1 MSELET
7 AKLDTSKIEII
18 SSTLEYP
25 EGPVHCSDGS
35 IILVEIKGERL
46 TKVSPGGQATTL
58 AQLPGGPNGA
68 AAGPDGCIYVCNDGG
83 FQWMPIP
90 GVNQDKIIWVGG
102 DEPEGAAYK
111 GGSLQKVDTASGE
124 VTTLFTACQERGYPG
139 PTGEALPAW
148 SPAFDLKGPDDLVF
162 DEVGGIW
169 FSDFGKTRER
179 DRDIT
184 GLYYV
189 SPDQK
194 TITQMAYP
202 LNSPN
207 GIALSPDGKRLYFAL
222 TYERKVM
229 YFELSG
235 PGKIKRNPAS
245 MDGAYLLTADLEGQ
259 AILDSLAVDVEGN
272 IYLATMLPS
281 GNTPVVNGGI
291 SIISPEG
298 AVEYIEIKLPD
309 GSFSPLPSNICFGGS
324 DMKTA
329 YITCGGAGYL
339 IKMPSAIA
347 GLKLNHNGSDFNP
360 AKTH

>member
-1 MSELET
+1 MS
-7 AKLDTSKIEII
+7 KLDTSKIEII

-25 EGPVHCSDGS
+25 EGPIHCSDGS
-35 IILVEIKGERL
+35 IIVVEIKGERL
-46 TKVSPGGQATTL
+46 TKVAPCGTKTTL
-58 AQLPGGPNGA
+58 AELPGGPNGA
-68 AAGPDGCIYVCNDGG
+68 AVGPDQCIYVCNDGG
-83 FQWMPIP
+83 FEWMPIP
-90 GVNQDKIIWVGG
+90 NVNKEKIIWVGG
-102 DEPEGAAYK
+102 DQPKGDAYK
-111 GGSLQKVDTASGE
+111 GGSLQKVNTLNGE
-124 VTTLFTACQERGYPG
+124 VSTLFTDCRERGYPD
-139 PTGEALPAW
+139 PTGAAFPAW
-148 SPAFDLKGPDDLVF
+148 NPAFDLKGPDDLVF
-162 DEVGGIW
+162 DQAGGIW

-235 PGKIKRNPAS
+235 PGEIKRNSAS

-259 AILDSLAVDVEGN
+259 AILDSMAIDVEGN
-272 IYLATMLPS
+272 IYLATMLPQ
-281 GNTPVVNGGI
+281 GNTPEINGGI
-291 SIISPEG
+291 SIISPDG
-298 AVEYIEIKLPD
+298 VVEYVEITLPD
-309 GSFSPLPSNICFGGS
+309 GSFAPLPSNICFGGD

-329 YITCGGAGYL
+329 YVTCGGSGYL
-339 IKMPSAIA
+339 LKMPSAIA
-347 GLKLNHNGSDFNP
+347 GLKLNHNGSDFSL
-360 AKTH
+360 AKNTN